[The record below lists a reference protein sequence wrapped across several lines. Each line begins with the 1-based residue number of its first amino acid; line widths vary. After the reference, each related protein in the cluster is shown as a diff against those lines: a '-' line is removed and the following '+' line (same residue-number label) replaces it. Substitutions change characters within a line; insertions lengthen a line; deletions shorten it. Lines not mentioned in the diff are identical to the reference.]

1 MRKSM
6 KMDVY
11 VEEKD
16 PFGDAS
22 YRYRATAFLP
32 TEISRARMVFRGHSD
47 ASGAAAYQELLAGLL
62 DLKLVEGEQD
72 LTVVHD
78 DTEAGAA
85 NNKEAAAGASVSL
98 RLLRETIVKETMGAM
113 RAYVVA
119 VREDKGEAWQTK
131 DEAQG
136 AVDTLWKL
144 ARDAGLLLDHD
155 EIDAEARRSLRE
167 ETVSLLSE
175 APRTILEIREKAGKV
190 GHASLTLDDTARRER
205 AEEALRYVPH
215 VLHYLA
221 GEDIEPA

>member
-1 MRKSM
+1 MRM
-6 KMDVY
+6 HVY
-11 VEEKD
+11 VEDKD
-16 PFGDAS
+16 PVGDAS

-32 TEISRARMVFRGHSD
+32 AEVSRARMVFRGHSD
-47 ASGAAAYQELLAGLL
+47 VSDAYAYRELLAGLL

-85 NNKEAAAGASVSL
+85 QTEEAAAGASVSL
-98 RLLRETIVKETMGAM
+98 PLLRETIVKETMGVM
-113 RAYVVA
+113 CAYVVA

-136 AVDTLWKL
+136 AVEALWKL

-155 EIDAEARRSLRE
+155 ELDAEARRSLE
-167 ETVSLLSE
+167 AETVSLLSE
-175 APRTILEIREKAGKV
+175 APRTIREIQEKASRV
-190 GHASLTLDDTARRER
+190 GHASLTLDDASRRER
-205 AEEALRYVPH
+205 AEEALRHAPH